1 MPATILSTAIL
12 IWTRTVL
19 SESDSASAISRDDSP
34 SCRLSRNTV
43 RQRSGKSF
51 MRRRTSSSTS
61 ASINRLS
68 GASSLWGGGISV
80 DQRDGNLLEREAAA
94 ARTGLLQIPVR
105 LVARDDVEVGVDVFD
120 PPQRDAGLPDG
131 DEDVAH
137 DLAAGL
143 PVAQKIVGEPENA
156 PVIEIIENPESVIVV
171 LAYGNK
177 QILKFFFLLHVRAC
191 SGFHKTKLGNFFRT
205 AIYGSV
211 KIPRRGPGAAAAK
224 RERDRA
230 LRTVP
235 LPAGLRPD
243 YFPSSPLRISLRRIL
258 PLMVLGS
265 DSTNSIT
272 RGYL

>member
-224 RERDRA
+224 RGGDRA

-235 LPAGLRPD
+235 LSAGLRPD

-265 DSTNSIT
+265 SSTNST
-272 RGYL
+272 MRGYL

>member
-34 SCRLSRNTV
+34 LLPVEQKHRAAAFGQIVYETAHQLLDFGLYQPAIGSV
-43 RQRSGKSF
+43 F
-51 MRRRTSSSTS
+51 
-61 ASINRLS
+61 AV
-68 GASSLWGGGISV
+68 GGGISV

-235 LPAGLRPD
+235 LSAGLRPD

>member
-224 RERDRA
+224 RGR
-230 LRTVP
+230 L
-235 LPAGLRPD
+235 
-243 YFPSSPLRISLRRIL
+243 
-258 PLMVLGS
+258 
-265 DSTNSIT
+265 
-272 RGYL
+272 

>member
-1 MPATILSTAIL
+1 MRRPATILSTAIL

-224 RERDRA
+224 RER
-230 LRTVP
+230 L
-235 LPAGLRPD
+235 
-243 YFPSSPLRISLRRIL
+243 
-258 PLMVLGS
+258 
-265 DSTNSIT
+265 
-272 RGYL
+272 

>member
-19 SESDSASAISRDDSP
+19 SESDSASAISRDD
-34 SCRLSRNTV
+34 
-43 RQRSGKSF
+43 
-51 MRRRTSSSTS
+51 
-61 ASINRLS
+61 
-68 GASSLWGGGISV
+68 
-80 DQRDGNLLEREAAA
+80 
-94 ARTGLLQIPVR
+94 
-105 LVARDDVEVGVDVFD
+105 VEVDVDVFD

-177 QILKFFFLLHVRAC
+177 QILKFFFLLHIRAC

-235 LPAGLRPD
+235 LSAGLRPD